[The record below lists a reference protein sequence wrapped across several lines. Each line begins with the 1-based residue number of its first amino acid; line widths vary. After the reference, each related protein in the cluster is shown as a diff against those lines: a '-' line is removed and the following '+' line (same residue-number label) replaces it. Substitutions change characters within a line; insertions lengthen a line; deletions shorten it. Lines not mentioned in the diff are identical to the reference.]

1 MLANKRSKITEGL
14 KGLGLKLG
22 TDMQITEEEKKNAEQ
37 LIDVADGLNKGYI
50 EILKTTNCKMC
61 GGWGHSIIEC
71 YVFKQMEA
79 FASSSPAL
87 HMAWGKYKGEQIKE
101 AVAEAS

>member
-1 MLANKRSKITEGL
+1 
-14 KGLGLKLG
+14 
-22 TDMQITEEEKKNAEQ
+22 MQITQDEKNDAEATIQLGDTLNNA
-37 LIDVADGLNKGYI
+37 YI

-61 GGWGHSIIEC
+61 TGWGHNILEC

-101 AVAEAS
+101 AVEDAS